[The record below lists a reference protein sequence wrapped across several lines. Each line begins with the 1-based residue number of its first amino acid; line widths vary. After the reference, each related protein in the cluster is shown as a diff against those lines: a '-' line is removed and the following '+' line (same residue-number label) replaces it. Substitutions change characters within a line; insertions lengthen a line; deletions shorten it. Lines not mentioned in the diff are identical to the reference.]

1 MTLTLTD
8 VLRFRREWTPQ
19 QILTFAER
27 IVNAASSSERQ
38 AILAEFKAN
47 LPDPANDAHPQVIQL
62 QSACN
67 AISARRA

>member
-1 MTLTLTD
+1 
-8 VLRFRREWTPQ
+8 
-19 QILTFAER
+19 
-27 IVNAASSSERQ
+27 VNAASSSERQ